1 MAKNVPSGGKDI
13 ENCSRDLKDMS
24 QNPDLRGYLMVPREI
39 YFMKKSRKT
48 CKHWW
53 DIGEKWRKMAQVG

>member
-39 YFMKKSRKT
+39 YFMKKVGN
-48 CKHWW
+48 HVN
-53 DIGEKWRKMAQVG
+53 IGGI